1 MTNDADIL
9 IIGAGVAGLAAA
21 RLLAAAGLAVTI
33 LEARDRIGGRIH
45 TLHDPRSPLPIEL
58 GAEFIHGRPPE
69 TLQIVK
75 KNRLE
80 LADVST
86 RHWFLRN
93 GIITD
98 SSDFWSELEDVM
110 EQMKHAPPGDQS
122 FAEFL
127 ESYCRSHD
135 LGEAKVIAHLFVEG
149 FHAADAERISV
160 LGLNKVNEATN
171 SIDGEKAF
179 RLPHGYDQIVRSLY
193 DDAVSHG
200 ARIQLNTV
208 VEEVNWRRHAVE
220 VTSAGSA
227 GILPAMSA
235 QRENTSGKDFT
246 EGTGAPYGAFAGK
259 MSALP
264 ATSAGHLRAKRLLVT
279 LPLGV
284 MQADLHETGSVRFLP
299 RLKEK
304 EQAARKLVMGDA
316 VRLILR
322 FREPFWEGL
331 ELKTKDGPTENL
343 SKLAF
348 IHSPEMSIPTWWT
361 QSPTRAP
368 LLVGWMGGPSAKR
381 LTGES
386 QDALTNRGLESLAGI
401 LGLPRSALEEQM
413 ESSYTY
419 NWRGDPF
426 SRGSYSYIPVG
437 GLSAP
442 AGLAQPVE
450 DTLFFA
456 GEATNTAGHSGT
468 VHGAIASGI
477 RAAQEIIESER

>member
-1 MTNDADIL
+1 MNLDADVL
-9 IIGAGVAGLAAA
+9 IIGAGAAGLAAA

-45 TLHDPRSPLPIEL
+45 TLHDPLSPLPIEL

-69 TLQIVK
+69 TFEIVK
-75 KNRLE
+75 KERLE
-80 LADVST
+80 LADVSN
-86 RHWFLRN
+86 RHWFLRD

-98 SSDFWSELEDVM
+98 SSDFWSDLEDVM
-110 EQMKHAPPGDQS
+110 DQMKHAPPGDQS

-127 ESYCRSHD
+127 ESYCRKHD
-135 LGEAKVIAHLFVEG
+135 LGEARIVARLFVEG
-149 FHAADAERISV
+149 FHAADADRISV
-160 LGLNKVNEATN
+160 LGLNKVNEATD
-171 SIDGEKAF
+171 SIDGERGF
-179 RLPHGYDQIVRSLY
+179 RLPHGYDQIARSLY

-200 ARIQLNTV
+200 ARIELSTV

-220 VTSAGSA
+220 VTSAG
-227 GILPAMSA
+227 
-235 QRENTSGKDFT
+235 R
-246 EGTGAPYGAFAGK
+246 
-259 MSALP
+259 
-264 ATSAGHLRAKRLLVT
+264 LRAKRLLVT

-284 MQADLHETGSVRFLP
+284 MQADLHATGSVRFLP

-331 ELKTKDGPTENL
+331 KLKTKNGSSENL

-348 IHSPEMSIPTWWT
+348 IHSPEASMQTWWT

-368 LLVGWMGGPSAKR
+368 VLVGWMGGPSAER
-381 LTGES
+381 LTFES
-386 QDALTNRGLESLAGI
+386 QEALTNRGLESLAGI
-401 LGLPRSALEEQM
+401 LGLPRSVIEKQM
-413 ESSYTY
+413 ESAYVH

-437 GLSAP
+437 GLNAP
-442 AGLAQPVE
+442 AELARPVD

-477 RAAQEIIESER
+477 RAAQEIIESDR

>member
-58 GAEFIHGRPPE
+58 GAEFVHGRPPE

-160 LGLNKVNEATN
+160 LGLNKVNEATD

-220 VTSAGSA
+220 VTSAG
-227 GILPAMSA
+227 
-235 QRENTSGKDFT
+235 R
-246 EGTGAPYGAFAGK
+246 
-259 MSALP
+259 
-264 ATSAGHLRAKRLLVT
+264 LRAKRLLVT

-299 RLKEK
+299 RLEEK

-386 QDALTNRGLESLAGI
+386 QDALTNRGLESLAVI
-401 LGLPRSALEEQM
+401 LGIPRSALEEQM

-426 SRGSYSYIPVG
+426 SRGSYSYIPIG

-442 AGLAQPVE
+442 AELAQPVE

-477 RAAQEIIESER
+477 RAAQEIIAWDRQ